1 MNRSFE
7 GGRGGGGFGG
17 GRGQYDR
24 VLDKLRQM
32 EGPSYDLE
40 PLDMSERKFSGRA
53 RIYIG
58 NFTSDM
64 TEAQLKEILTQFG
77 EVGEIFYNRE
87 KNFAFLRMGSRLE
100 AEKAK
105 RELDGQMKNGRT
117 LKVRFSPHQGAVK
130 VTNLGPWVSNELLH
144 KSFSVFGEIE
154 RCVVGVD
161 ARGRSTGEGIVEFE
175 KKPCALEC
183 VKRCTDGCFF
193 LTSSLRPVIVEIQ
206 DETEDDGGMQEAML
220 PKRNQDYQMERE
232 VGPRF
237 AGVGSFEFEYGAKWK
252 ALYDMKKQ
260 KLESLEREMKLEEDK
275 LVAQMEFAR
284 YEHETEMLKN
294 QLRQREQ
301 QRDRQKAEWE
311 ERERQMSDMMSEEA
325 ERRKREEEAMM
336 NRMQEQESN
345 MRRRQEEN
353 NLFMQAQE
361 LNSMLDQQEATMNNR
376 GPGGQGGGGGG
387 GGQGGQDSPWGTMR
401 GGP

>member
-1 MNRSFE
+1 
-7 GGRGGGGFGG
+7 
-17 GRGQYDR
+17 
-24 VLDKLRQM
+24 
-32 EGPSYDLE
+32 
-40 PLDMSERKFSGRA
+40 
-53 RIYIG
+53 
-58 NFTSDM
+58 
-64 TEAQLKEILTQFG
+64 
-77 EVGEIFYNRE
+77 
-87 KNFAFLRMGSRLE
+87 MG
-100 AEKAK
+100 
-105 RELDGQMKNGRT
+105 
-117 LKVRFSPHQGAVK
+117 
-130 VTNLGPWVSNELLH
+130 
-144 KSFSVFGEIE
+144 
-154 RCVVGVD
+154 GVD

-336 NRMQEQESN
+336 NRMQEQETN

-376 GPGGQGGGGGG
+376 GPGGPRGGPGGPN
-387 GGQGGQDSPWGTMR
+387 DSPWGTMPGGPGPAWDDPRGNMDNGSPFGNQGGGFNRGHGGPRGGHRGGHDGPWGGDR
-401 GGP
+401 GGPKRGRFH